1 MKIDQIHSGTT
12 ESASRSSPGQSTQN
26 APAQLSFAQ
35 QLSNL
40 SEAQFEAH
48 YADLVNAIFKQGEN
62 IVKRADMR
70 EFVRYREMIRQLLNE
85 TVSNGFAFRKFRKY
99 DVRGRA
105 KTFALID
112 KINQKLEELMNELLD
127 KEADHI
133 SLLRSIDDIRG
144 LLVDLFM

>member
-1 MKIDQIHSGTT
+1 MKIDQIHPGAA
-12 ESASRSSPGQSTQN
+12 ESTLRSNPGQNVQSESSQI
-26 APAQLSFAQ
+26 SFAQ
-35 QLSNL
+35 QLTQL
-40 SEAQFEAH
+40 SDMQYEAH

-85 TVSNGFAFRKFRKY
+85 TVSNGFAFRKFRKF
-99 DVRGRA
+99 DARGRA

-112 KINQKLEELMNELLD
+112 KINAKLEELMNELLN

-133 SLLRSIDDIRG
+133 RLLRSIDDIRG

>member
-1 MKIDQIHSGTT
+1 MKIDQIHPGAA
-12 ESASRSSPGQSTQN
+12 EGAARSNPGQSVQSGS
-26 APAQLSFAQ
+26 AQISFAQ
-35 QLSNL
+35 QLSQL
-40 SEAQFEAH
+40 SDAQFEAH

-85 TVSNGFAFRKFRKY
+85 TVSNGFAFRKFRKF
-99 DVRGRA
+99 DARGRA

-112 KINQKLEELMNELLD
+112 KINAKLEELMNELLS

-133 SLLRSIDDIRG
+133 RLLRSIDDIRG